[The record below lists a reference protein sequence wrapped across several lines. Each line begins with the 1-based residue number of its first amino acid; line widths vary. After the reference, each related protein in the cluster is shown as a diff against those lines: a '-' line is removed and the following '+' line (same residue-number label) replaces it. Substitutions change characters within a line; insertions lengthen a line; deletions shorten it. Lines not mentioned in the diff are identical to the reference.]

1 MFVLYYFKIQ
11 QRYFSAWYSVVASQ
25 RIKIG
30 KAKAMSDWRCKLR
43 AWNAWQAYV
52 NHIRSDKEAQAVT
65 MEMKEKHRYLLSVLS
80 SFTIIILYLK
90 TPVRKRG
97 V

>member
-1 MFVLYYFKIQ
+1 MFLLLCQIL

-25 RIKIG
+25 RIKLG

-65 MEMKEKHRYLLSVLS
+65 LEMKEKHRY
-80 SFTIIILYLK
+80 ILFQIVN
-90 TPVRKRG
+90 TFH
-97 V
+97 